1 MRKVLQVTLRS
12 LEKYKFLDQ
21 MFETWKGFVFSWT
34 LIFAFLLQLSGKKK
48 LWKYIKEW
56 EKKWKKP
63 KDLSRQWT
71 YSIFIVFWKGKRK
84 ISWNCMTVVKE
95 IMFIHTVQST
105 YIDILY
111 IGLFSISWMKVFLIY
126 LLLLH
131 YIYISTFLYIV
142 FVISS

>member
-95 IMFIHTVQST
+95 IMFIHTMYSA
-105 YIDILY
+105 IHLY
-111 IGLFSISWMKVFLIY
+111 WHSIHRPIFKFLNESISY
-126 LLLLH
+126 LSLTSPL
-131 YIYISTFLYIV
+131 
-142 FVISS
+142 